1 MDRDEQPRSVYEQI
15 QEALEQA
22 LCWLQRPPAEGT
34 DAHDAQRS
42 GLFHLGV
49 AGGLAF
55 SGLLPGIR
63 SEALFDDISDAAEQR
78 DLDQVGRI
86 RGTVLARLGGDR
98 PPDGPPAGRGDLKW
112 QAGALQMLAVLR
124 EARTA
129 REEGAADRYSLM
141 AGFLVGLLS
150 EISWGVSIQYRH
162 GSLKDA
168 VLAAHDR
175 NPERAAAWVTAESI
189 KASERKGES
198 ASTDPRVLLLRW
210 VGDRLAAAQRMSSPM
225 FFSHEGETEEQ
236 RQSREAEER
245 AYYDREE
252 TSIQRAQNFGKRLG
266 ARDGGSIWVPMS
278 YSLNRALVLGSHE
291 EDHSVADDHET

>member
-22 LCWLQRPPAEGT
+22 RCWLERPPAEGT
-34 DAHDAQRS
+34 DADDAQRS
-42 GLFHLGV
+42 GMFSLGV

-55 SGLLPGIR
+55 SGLLPGI
-63 SEALFDDISDAAEQR
+63 SSAALFDDISDAAEQR

-86 RGTVLARLGGDR
+86 RRTVVARLGADR
-98 PPDGPPAGRGDLKW
+98 LPDAPPAGRGNLKW
-112 QAGALQMLAVLR
+112 EAGALQMLAVLR

-129 REEGAADRYSLM
+129 RQEGDADRYSLM
-141 AGFLVGLLS
+141 TGFLFGLLS
-150 EISWGVSIQYRH
+150 EISWGKRIRSRH

-175 NPERAAAWVTAESI
+175 NPERAGAWLTAESI
-189 KASERKGES
+189 TARSRKGE
-198 ASTDPRVLLLRW
+198 AADTDPRALLLRW
-210 VGDRLAAAQRMSSPM
+210 VGDRLAAAQRMTSPM
-225 FFSHEGETEEQ
+225 FFSSVGETEEQ

-252 TSIQRAQNFGKRLG
+252 TSIQRAQNFGKRI
-266 ARDGGSIWVPMS
+266 ANRDGESIWVPMS
-278 YSLNRALVLGSHE
+278 YSMNRALVLGSHE
-291 EDHSVADDHET
+291 ADHTGDDDHET